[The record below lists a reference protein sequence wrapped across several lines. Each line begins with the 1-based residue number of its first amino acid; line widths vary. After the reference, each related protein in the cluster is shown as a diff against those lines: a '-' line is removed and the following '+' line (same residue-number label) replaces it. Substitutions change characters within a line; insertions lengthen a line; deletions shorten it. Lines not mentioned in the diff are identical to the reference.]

1 MIVLAVVLWVCGI
14 APGSC
19 LIPGEPWLPTLRER
33 LERRQNEVLVER
45 AEQQALDADRQRFLK
60 RWLELK
66 AKEKA
71 SEDAD
76 KYKRGDAS
84 ETPITRLAK
93 VITTGQETE
102 RPVYRHTESI
112 IG

>member
-19 LIPGEPWLPTLRER
+19 LIPGERWLPTLRER
-33 LERRQNEVLVER
+33 LEQRQNEVLVER
-45 AEQQALDADRQRFLK
+45 PERQKALDAQRERFLK

-71 SEDAD
+71 DAE
-76 KYKRGDAS
+76 K
-84 ETPITRLAK
+84 
-93 VITTGQETE
+93 
-102 RPVYRHTESI
+102 
-112 IG
+112 